1 MMDEP
6 IPHLNDEHVE
16 IYFSADSVL
25 SDEALLKRRVLRSHN
40 TVQTLST
47 LCKEKRGF
55 YSQYIDSVIQGRYLL

>member
-16 IYFSADSVL
+16 IYFSADSAL

-40 TVQTLST
+40 TVQ
-47 LCKEKRGF
+47 
-55 YSQYIDSVIQGRYLL
+55 YAV